1 MKALPYVI
9 GAVVLA
15 VVPFFGIP
23 EYYMHLLIVVLIW
36 GFTYTGWSLMGR
48 FRLVSLGHG
57 AFMGIGAYTV
67 AMLWNYL
74 SLTPWLGFPIAMA
87 LTVVIAV
94 LIGYPCFRFRI
105 VGHYFAL
112 VTLALSEV
120 VRMTVIALRD
130 HTGGS
135 LGLTPIRYG
144 DGTSIYA
151 FQFADK
157 DWFYWIALMIWAIGI
172 LIWKKVDRSME
183 RYALEAISE
192 DEDAAAS
199 VGIHVTR
206 QKLRI
211 TVISA
216 LMTAVGGVLYGQY
229 QMYIAPET
237 VSGVGVSLQIVFA
250 VVAGGMYVAFGPT
263 VGAIITLL
271 LAETLRIIIGMAMVG
286 LDTTIY
292 GLMLILFIIFLPQG
306 VLGAILERWTRKIA
320 AQTIAASA
328 RAGGAPAAASANLEQ
343 A

>member
-1 MKALPYVI
+1 MNKKLFYLI
-9 GAVVLA
+9 GAVFLA
-15 VVPFFGIP
+15 AVPYMGIS
-23 EYYMHLLIVVLIW
+23 EYYLHVLILILIW
-36 GFTYTGWSLMGR
+36 SFIYTGWSLMGR
-48 FRLVSLGHG
+48 FGLVSLGHG

-74 SLTPWLGFPIAMA
+74 ALTPWIGIPLA
-87 LTVVIAV
+87 LLLSLVVGILV
-94 LIGYPCFRFRI
+94 GYPCFRFRI

-120 VRMTVIALRD
+120 VSMLIMALRD

-135 LGLTPIRYG
+135 LGLTPNRFG

-151 FQFADK
+151 LQFAQK
-157 DWFYWIALMIWAIGI
+157 ETFYWIALVVWAIGI
-172 LIWKKVDRSME
+172 WIWKRVDASME

-211 TVISA
+211 TIISA
-216 LMTAVGGVLYGQY
+216 VTTAFGGVLYGQY
-229 QMYIAPET
+229 LMYMNPHT
-237 VSGVGVSLQIVFA
+237 VSGVGISLQIVFA

-263 VGAIITLL
+263 VGAIITIS
-271 LAETLRIIIGMAMVG
+271 LAEFLRVLIGINMVG
-286 LDTTIY
+286 LDNTIY

-306 VLGAILERWTRKIA
+306 VLGAILEKGSRKKAIRNLTA
-320 AQTIAASA
+320 AISVNTK
-328 RAGGAPAAASANLEQ
+328 
-343 A
+343 